1 MVSVSGAKEMSSL
14 APLTFHAVPL
24 QSRFPTMEKA
34 LEAYVSGCPGLSARE
49 SLAVFACVVSMFTHW
64 HDFKLDLRHFHTPP
78 KAAPRLAY
86 ACLFALRKMPNSPE
100 RDELK
105 TVFTELH
112 DQVAGEPC
120 HLFMHKTNVSMPGSP
135 DPDAALCRVINNSV
149 CHADVLKM
157 VA

>member
-1 MVSVSGAKEMSSL
+1 MPSL

-24 QSRFPTMEKA
+24 QSKFPTMEKA
-34 LEAYVSGCPGLSARE
+34 LEVYVSGCAGLSARE

-64 HDFKLDLRHFHTPP
+64 GDFKTDMRRFTTEQP
-78 KAAPRLAY
+78 ASSRLAY
-86 ACLFALRKMPNSPE
+86 ACLFALRKMPASPQRE
-100 RDELK
+100 ELK

-112 DQVAGEPC
+112 AQVAGEPC
-120 HLFMHKTNVSMPGSP
+120 HLFTHKTDVSMPGSP